1 MVTLIILNL
10 NLYTLEDLK
19 WHLCAKIQKVYPFQ
33 EYVNFGYGISSK
45 IPEVLGKVELKIL
58 THSPFY
64 KTEDLP
70 LLE

>member
-1 MVTLIILNL
+1 LKILEL
-10 NLYTLEDLK
+10 VKMTPLYQ
-19 WHLCAKIQKVYPFQ
+19 IQKVYPFQ
-33 EYVNFGYGISSK
+33 ECVNFGYGISYK
-45 IPEVLGKVELKIL
+45 IPEVLGKVELKIF

>member
-1 MVTLIILNL
+1 MFTPLKILEL
-10 NLYTLEDLK
+10 VKMAPLYQ
-19 WHLCAKIQKVYPFQ
+19 IQKVYPFQ
-33 EYVNFGYGISSK
+33 ECVNFGYGISSK

>member
-1 MVTLIILNL
+1 LRKFN
-10 NLYTLEDLK
+10 
-19 WHLCAKIQKVYPFQ
+19 KVYPFQ
-33 EYVNFGYGISSK
+33 ECVNFGYEISSK
-45 IPEVLGKVELKIL
+45 IPEVLGKVEIKIL